1 MIKVRQISHATFE
14 TPDLEAQIEHYTKVT
29 GLVVAASEQDR
40 ALLTSKVGQLV
51 LQLKRGERARC
62 AKLAFQ
68 VTPNSDFGEMSRFL
82 TTQGIKIEERS
93 DDIPGMPKLLAF
105 DDIKGTTIELLSE
118 WRHLTPSQSTAGVS
132 PFKLGHVAFV
142 VPDVHA
148 VADFYQRILGFRVS
162 DWIED
167 VFVFMRCNPD
177 HHTVNFV
184 RGKNTSMHHFAFQLR
199 DFSHLENGCDV
210 LSQNRIPII
219 WGPLRHGPG
228 HNVSIYHRN
237 PDQQVIEFFAELDQV
252 LDEEIGIFDPRP
264 WHEDQPQRPKV
275 WSRASRSQSGWGP
288 PPSPDWHMN
297 PDE

>member
-1 MIKVRQISHATFE
+1 
-14 TPDLEAQIEHYTKVT
+14 VT
-29 GLVVAASEQDR
+29 GLVVAAREKDR
-40 ALLTSKVGQLV
+40 ALLSTRVGQLV

-68 VTPNSDFGEMSRFL
+68 VTPQSDFGEMSRFL
-82 TTQGIKIEERS
+82 TSQGIENEQRS
-93 DDIPGMPKLLAF
+93 DDIPGIPKLLAF
-105 DDIKGTTIELLSE
+105 EDIKGTEIELLSE
-118 WRHLTPSQSTAGVS
+118 WRHLTPGQSVPGVA

-167 VFVFMRCNPD
+167 IFVFMRCNPD

-184 RGKNTSMHHFAFQLR
+184 RGKNTNLHHFAFQLR

-237 PDQQVIEFFAELDQV
+237 PDQQVIEFFAELDQI

-275 WSRASRSQSGWGP
+275 WSRANRSIAGWGP

-297 PDE
+297 PDK

>member
-29 GLVVAASEQDR
+29 GLVVAAREKDR

-68 VTPNSDFGEMSRFL
+68 VTPQSDFGEMSRFL
-82 TTQGIKIEERS
+82 TAQGIRNEERS

-105 DDIKGTTIELLSE
+105 EDIKGTTIELLSE

-237 PDQQVIEFFAELDQV
+237 PDQQVIEFFAELDQI

-264 WHEDQPQRPKV
+264 WHEDQLQRPKV
-275 WSRASRSQSGWGP
+275 WTRANRSQSGWGP

>member
-14 TPDLEAQIEHYTKVT
+14 TPDLEAQIEHYSKVT
-29 GLVVAASEQDR
+29 GLVVAAREKDR

>member
-1 MIKVRQISHATFE
+1 MISIRRISHATFE
-14 TPDLEAQIEHYTKVT
+14 TPDLDAQIEHYTKVT
-29 GLVVAASEQDR
+29 GLIVAAREKDR
-40 ALLTSKVGQLV
+40 ALLSCKVGQLV
-51 LQLKRGERARC
+51 LQLVKGERPRC

-68 VTPNSDFGEMSRFL
+68 VAPGSDFGAIARWL
-82 TTQGIKIEERS
+82 AAQGIKSDIRS
-93 DDIPGMPKLLAF
+93 DDIPGMSKSLAF
-105 DDIKGTTIELLSE
+105 DDIKGTTIELITDWE
-118 WRHLTPSQSTAGVS
+118 YLTPNQSVPGVG

-142 VPDVHA
+142 VPDVQA
-148 VADFYQRILGFRVS
+148 IADFYSRILGFRVS

-167 VFVFMRCNPD
+167 IFVFMRCNPD

-184 RGKNTSMHHFAFQLR
+184 KGKRASMHHFAFQLR

-237 PDQQVIEFFAELDQV
+237 PDQQVVEFFAELDQL
-252 LDEEIGIFDPRP
+252 LDEDLGFFDPRP

-275 WSRASRSQSGWGP
+275 WTRANRGIAGWGP
-288 PPSPDWHMN
+288 PPSQDWHMN

>member
-14 TPDLEAQIEHYTKVT
+14 TPDLEAQIEHYAKVT
-29 GLVVAASEQDR
+29 GLVVAAREKDR

-51 LQLKRGERARC
+51 MQLKRGERARC
-62 AKLAFQ
+62 AKLAFH

-82 TTQGIKIEERS
+82 TTQDIKNEERS

>member
-1 MIKVRQISHATFE
+1 MIRVRQISHATFE
-14 TPDLEAQIEHYTKVT
+14 TPDLEAQIEHYSKVT
-29 GLVVAASEQDR
+29 GLVVAAREKDR

-51 LQLKRGERARC
+51 MQLKRGERARC

-82 TTQGIKIEERS
+82 TTQGIKNEERS

-105 DDIKGTTIELLSE
+105 EDIKSTEIELLSE

-184 RGKNTSMHHFAFQLR
+184 RGKTTNLHHFAFQLR

-210 LSQNRIPII
+210 LSQNHIPII

-237 PDQQVIEFFAELDQV
+237 PDQQVVEFFAELDQI

-275 WSRASRSQSGWGP
+275 WSRANRSQSGWGP

-297 PDE
+297 SDE

>member
-14 TPDLEAQIEHYTKVT
+14 TPDLEAQIEHYSKVT
-29 GLVVAASEQDR
+29 GLVVAAREKDR

-51 LQLKRGERARC
+51 MQLKRGERARC

-82 TTQGIKIEERS
+82 TTQGIKNEERS

-105 DDIKGTTIELLSE
+105 EDIKGTEIELLSE

-162 DWIED
+162 DWIGD

-177 HHTVNFV
+177 HHVVNFV
-184 RGKNTSMHHFAFQLR
+184 RGKHTNLHHFAFQLR

-210 LSQNRIPII
+210 LSQNHIPII

-237 PDQQVIEFFAELDQV
+237 PDQQVIEFFAELDQI

-275 WSRASRSQSGWGP
+275 
-288 PPSPDWHMN
+288 
-297 PDE
+297 

>member
-1 MIKVRQISHATFE
+1 MISIRRISHATFE
-14 TPDLEAQIEHYTKVT
+14 TPDLEAQIEHYTRVT
-29 GLVVAASEQDR
+29 GLVVAAREKDR
-40 ALLTSKVGQLV
+40 ALLSCKVGQLA
-51 LQLKRGERARC
+51 LQLVKGERPRC

-68 VTPNSDFGEMSRFL
+68 VAPGSDFGEIARWL
-82 TTQGIKIEERS
+82 TAQSIKSDIQS
-93 DDIPGMPKLLAF
+93 DDIPGMSKSLAF
-105 DDIKGTTIELLSE
+105 KDIKDTTIELITDWE
-118 WRHLTPSQSTAGVS
+118 FLTPNQSVGGVA

-142 VPDVHA
+142 VPDVQA
-148 VADFYQRILGFRVS
+148 IADFYERILGFRVS

-167 VFVFMRCNPD
+167 IFVFMRCNPD

-184 RGKNTSMHHFAFQLR
+184 KGKRATLHHFAFQLR

-210 LSQNRIPII
+210 LSLNRIPII

-237 PDQQVIEFFAELDQV
+237 PDGQVVEFFAELDQL
-252 LDEEIGIFDPRP
+252 LDEDLGFFDPRP

-275 WSRASRSQSGWGP
+275 WTRANRGIAGWGP
-288 PPSPDWHMN
+288 PPSHDWHMN

>member
-14 TPDLEAQIEHYTKVT
+14 TPDLEAQIEHYAKVT
-29 GLVVAASEQDR
+29 GLVVAAREKDR

-51 LQLKRGERARC
+51 MQLKRGERARC

-82 TTQGIKIEERS
+82 TAQGIQNEERS

-105 DDIKGTTIELLSE
+105 EDIKGTTIELLSV